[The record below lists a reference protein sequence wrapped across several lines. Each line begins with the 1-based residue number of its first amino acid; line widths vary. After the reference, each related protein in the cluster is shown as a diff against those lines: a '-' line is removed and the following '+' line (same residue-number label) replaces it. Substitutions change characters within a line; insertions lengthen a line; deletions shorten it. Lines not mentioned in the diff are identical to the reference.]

1 MAPLSDE
8 GRKIM
13 EAAIAEAW
21 LLSMNQY
28 AYENELIDKET
39 YLKMQI
45 KIKTGYAVT
54 PSPQPTTQTHIA

>member
-13 EAAIAEAW
+13 EAAIVEAW
-21 LLSMNQY
+21 LLRMNQY
-28 AYENELIDKET
+28 AYVNELIDKET

-45 KIKTGYAVT
+45 KIKTDYAVN
-54 PSPQPTTQTHIA
+54 PSPQPNTQTHIA